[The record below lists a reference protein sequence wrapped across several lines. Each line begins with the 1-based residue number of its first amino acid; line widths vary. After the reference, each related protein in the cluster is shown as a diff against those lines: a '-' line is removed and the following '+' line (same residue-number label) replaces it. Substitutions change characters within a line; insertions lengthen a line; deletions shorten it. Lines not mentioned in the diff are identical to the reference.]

1 MNQMSLDALAQ
12 FLIIAKRNTYAAQQ
26 GMVAPSRL
34 ASHDLAYEQGP
45 FSYLDSYVGSRDF
58 SGQEVVYYQSIPRW
72 SMNYYGRMIEDDL
85 PPGFIETLREAL
97 CLVTA
102 GAPYRGIPIHHRG
115 RYTYRCTSEGDMEWF
130 QGEESIEL
138 DGRCIYELRFHGGRV
153 E

>member
-1 MNQMSLDALAQ
+1 MRQMSLDALAQ

-26 GMVAPSRL
+26 GMVEPSRL
-34 ASHDLAYEQGP
+34 ASHDLAFEQAP

-72 SMNYYGRMIEDDL
+72 SMNYYGRMLEDDL

-97 CLVTA
+97 SHVTA
-102 GAPYRGIPIHHRG
+102 EAPYRGIPIHQRG

-138 DGRCIYELRFHGGRV
+138 DGRCIYELRFHGGSV
-153 E
+153 I